1 MNRPHCLLAAA
12 AVLGSIPLLWDSAEA
27 RATDI
32 VGVQMASMDQPRVS
46 VMLRRSSDGAP
57 LKAKAGA
64 DAGLSKMLGIDA
76 GPDQTATF
84 AAYLDTGAS
93 GISISKTTAES
104 MGIGVLNAGA
114 TPQSPRIIF
123 HDVGVGGTDEFHVSE
138 PLHFSW
144 GAYQALGGSEAEGA
158 FRAMGG
164 PWNCQIG
171 PLSGGGL
178 LESMVGS
185 IDVVGMPA
193 MMNKVVV
200 IDPRPVNTFSD
211 VMKVQILDPDS
222 RGKVNIPAT
231 NRHVQ
236 LSYDDFGPFTFTT
249 PGNAT
254 RPIIAPN
261 PFIGPGPVTKGNT
274 PAIVV
279 RHGSKSSS
287 GGWLLDTG
295 AAASMISVKQ
305 AAALGIT
312 YKPGTQG
319 MGMPVLDGVPTNKQF
334 TLTIGGIGG
343 QKKAAG
349 FMIDEMHVPTREGDD
364 LIYRNVPVLVNDI
377 SVEHPTTKQKVTL
390 EGVFGM
396 NLLVASAAISE
407 GVAPDLGQMAEGP
420 YDLIVVDHINKLLGL
435 QLRK

>member
-1 MNRPHCLLAAA
+1 MNRLSSLLVAA
-12 AVLGSIPLLWDSAEA
+12 AVLGSVPLLWDNTQA

-46 VMLRRSSDGAP
+46 VMLRRSSNGAP
-57 LKAKAGA
+57 LKAKTGA
-64 DAGLSKMLGIDA
+64 DAGLAKMLGIDA

-93 GISISKTTAES
+93 GISISKTTADS
-104 MGIGVLNAGA
+104 MGIGVLTAGA
-114 TPQSPRIIF
+114 RPQSPRILF

-138 PLHFSW
+138 PLHLSW

-200 IDPRPVNTFSD
+200 IDPRAVNTFSD
-211 VMKVQILDPDS
+211 VMKVQILDADS
-222 RGKVNIPAT
+222 RTKAKVPAT

-249 PGNAT
+249 PANAT
-254 RPIIAPN
+254 RPVIAPN
-261 PFIGPGPVTKGNT
+261 PFIGPGPVTRGNT

-279 RHGSKSSS
+279 RHGGKSSS

-305 AAALGIT
+305 AAALGVT
-312 YKPGTQG
+312 YKPGTR
-319 MGMPVLDGVPTNKQF
+319 VLEGVPIQKQF

-364 LIYRNVPVLVNDI
+364 LIYRNVPILVNDI

-390 EGVFGM
+390 DGVFGM

-407 GVAPDLGQMAEGP
+407 GLAPDIGQMAEGP
-420 YDLIVVDHINKLLGL
+420 YDLIVIDHVNKLLGL